1 MKLRFYGFIKAA
13 ALFTAGLAV
22 FACNDVKDLEERLDS
37 LESRIQALETQL
49 PALNDNVAAISA
61 LVQDGVLINSVEETE
76 NGYVITTSDG
86 SKYTLTNGAVGNT
99 PQISVNEDG
108 NWIVSYDNGSSWE
121 EIKVDGSPVSAS
133 GAAPQ
138 FRIDAEGYWQVS
150 YDNGASWTDVLDP
163 DGEKVPATGEG
174 SDFFRDIQYDGETF
188 TVTLADGTELEIAV
202 VPDFLCAISGVDYS
216 TPVVFEYGE
225 TKTYSVSITGVAEAI
240 VSAPAGWTAVLEGAE
255 PTATLTVTAP
265 ASASAGTEIQT
276 RISADTRTDISILA
290 VSSKGLSAIT
300 KMKVELSAEP
310 VPANPVA
317 TVTANND
324 AATSSSLSFTVTPNS
339 DVTSWKYLL
348 LAATESA
355 PEQSAFESAPEQT
368 GTQTLVL
375 DQTSDGSPL
384 AASTEYVLYVLPYN
398 SDDAVYG
405 AIANARSTTATPS
418 YDTYYEMYEAGLD
431 ITIAGKVY
439 NRATYGEATLVSED
453 ASITSTSGITKV
465 FFVDNDA
472 TLTYNTTDAP
482 GTEKA
487 VYQLIIIGNTPGQR
501 SSMLLNS
508 QVALNQGAGNTD
520 GTFVAYNLDID
531 ASNAGNYLFAQNRD
545 GAYGYVGFINCHFTM
560 PSGRPFTYVS
570 SSARSYA
577 EFTVE
582 DSEIEIPGTNQLLL
596 FSFGSSTASHG
607 TISLKNN
614 VIYSENGVSDFR
626 LISGNSCSFSNFVFE
641 NNTVV
646 NLWSTTSGC
655 VLYSSLNTVS
665 VTKNLFWTDRTTA
678 NMAFFRPVDT
688 SAETGTPYAGNPTGT
703 LVDDSIVY
711 KNGEDTNWQW
721 FYGGMNRVNREGFE
735 SCNEIVVSDTDPL
748 ATADFEN
755 GIFTPNSTYSQY
767 GAQRD

>member
-150 YDNGASWTDVLDP
+150 YDNGTSWTDVLDP

-188 TVTLADGTELEIAV
+188 TITLADGTEVEIAV
-202 VPDFLCAISGVDYS
+202 VPDFLCAINGVDYS

-225 TKTYSVSITGVAEAI
+225 TKSYSVSITGVTEAI
-240 VSAPAGWTAVLEGAE
+240 VSAPTGWRAVLDGAE

-265 ASASAGTEIQT
+265 ASASADTGIQT
-276 RISADTRTDISILA
+276 RVSADTQTDVSILA

-310 VPANPVA
+310 VPASPAA

-324 AATSSSLSFTVTPNS
+324 AATSASLSFTVTPNS
-339 DVTSWKYLL
+339 DVTSWRYLL
-348 LAATESA
+348 LAATENA
-355 PEQSAFESAPEQT
+355 PEQPAFESATEQT

-375 DQTSDGSPL
+375 DQTADGTSL
-384 AASTEYVLYVLPYN
+384 SGNTEYVLYVLPYN
-398 SDDAVYG
+398 SDDDVYG
-405 AIANARSTTATPS
+405 SIANARSTTAMPS

-439 NRATYGEATLVSED
+439 NKTKYGEATLVSED
-453 ASITSTSGITKV
+453 ASITSTTEITKV
-465 FFVDNDA
+465 FFVDQDA
-472 TLTYNTTDAP
+472 TLTYDTNNAESTAR
-482 GTEKA
+482 A

-531 ASNAGNYLFAQNRD
+531 ATNAGNYLFAQNRD

-560 PSGRPFTYVS
+560 PSGKPFTYVS

-614 VIYSENGVSDFR
+614 VLYSENGVSDFR

-678 NMAFFRPVDT
+678 NMAFFRPADT

-748 ATADFEN
+748 AIADFEN

>member
-61 LVQDGVLINSVEETE
+61 LVEDGVLISSVEKTE
-76 NGYVITTSDG
+76 NGYEITTSDG

-99 PQISVNEDG
+99 PQISVNDDG
-108 NWIVSYDNGSSWE
+108 NWIVSYDDGGSWE
-121 EIKVDGSPVSAS
+121 EIQVGGSAVSAS
-133 GAAPQ
+133 GTAPQ
-138 FRIDAEGYWQVS
+138 FRVDAEGYWQVS
-150 YDNGASWTDVLDP
+150 YDEGGSWVNVENP
-163 DGEKVPATGEG
+163 DGERVPATGEG

-202 VPDFLCAISGVDYS
+202 VADFLCAINGVDYS
-216 TPVVFEYGE
+216 VPVAFEYGE
-225 TKTYSVSITGVAEAI
+225 TKTYSVSISGVAETI
-240 VSAPAGWTAVLEGAE
+240 VSAPEGWTAVLDGAE
-255 PTATLTVTAP
+255 PTATLSVTAP
-265 ASASAGTEIQT
+265 GGWSILS
-276 RISADTRTDISILA
+276 RVSADTRSDISILA
-290 VSSKGLSAIT
+290 VSTKGLSAIT

-310 VPANPVA
+310 VPANPNA
-317 TVTANND
+317 TVTANDD
-324 AATSSSLSFTVTPNS
+324 AATSSSLSFTVTPDS
-339 DVTSWKYLL
+339 DVTSWRYLL

-355 PEQSAFESAPEQT
+355 PDEAAFESASDQT

-375 DQTSDGSPL
+375 SETADGSPL
-384 AASTEYVLYVLPYN
+384 AGSTEYVLYVLPYN
-398 SDDAVYG
+398 SDDDIYG
-405 AIANARSTTATPS
+405 TVASARATTATPS
-418 YDTYYEMYEAGLD
+418 YDTYYERYEAGLD

-482 GTEKA
+482 STEKA

-531 ASNAGNYLFAQNRD
+531 ATNAGNYLFAQNRD

-614 VIYSENGVSDFR
+614 VLYSENGVSDFR

-755 GIFTPNSTYSQY
+755 GIFTPGGSYSQY